1 MFNNRVV
8 LILITIFRF
17 AKDNIV
23 RHVKS
28 GVASMIIQR
37 KISLKAMLTWT
48 KRNVKAP
55 MIATVI
61 KFIIN

>member
-1 MFNNRVV
+1 MFRVV

-48 KRNVKAP
+48 KRNIKAP

-61 KFIIN
+61 KLIIN